1 MNFIFVALGGALGA
15 CLRYSIS
22 MIPFRGSFPVLTLIT
37 NILGALI
44 IGFIA
49 GYAKSRD
56 VSRNTMLFI
65 KTGICGGF
73 TTFST
78 FSLEAYELLDKGQ
91 TPLAVLYAALSV
103 IGCVAGVWV
112 GMMTAKTVI

>member
-91 TPLAVLYAALSV
+91 TALAVLYAALSV